1 MKSPAFLIVTNRPYY
16 KWKASTRFVNRRG
29 LALLLDKVWGRGN
42 IGQPVTS
49 TPSLLYKRGILIW
62 ALPLLLYYI
71 KRCSLTLF
79 IIGSSQPPIHS
90 HFNIARIFLYSFIG
104 IFQRFP
110 HLDYISMV
118 KFRFILVWPLGRTG
132 LSIRSHSIIH
142 VIKWWVEGRIH
153 LIYWKHYLY
162 KIDFFLFVFLLYS

>member
-1 MKSPAFLIVTNRPYY
+1 VTNRPYY

-29 LALLLDKVWGRGN
+29 LALLLDKVWGCGN
-42 IGQPVTS
+42 IGKPVTS
-49 TPSLLYKRGILIW
+49 TPSLLYKRGIILIW

-71 KRCSLTLF
+71 KRCYLTLF

-90 HFNIARIFLYSFIG
+90 HFNIARILIYSFIG

-110 HLDYISMV
+110 PLSYISMV

-132 LSIRSHSIIH
+132 LSIRSHSLIH

-162 KIDFFLFVFLLYS
+162 KIYFFFVFFFIIFLDSLRE

>member
-1 MKSPAFLIVTNRPYY
+1 MKSPAFIIVTNRPYY

-79 IIGSSQPPIHS
+79 IIVSSQPPIHS

-142 VIKWWVEGRIH
+142 VIKWWVERRIH